1 MVRLVALLVLTAL
14 TLVPRRTL
22 LASEGSQGAAAEAGL
37 PATAPAPVRPT
48 FSLAPNPVRL
58 GAPLFL
64 TLTLPEPDWAAFEV
78 FDISGRRVASR
89 PLERLVAGRVT
100 RSWDP
105 GLWRPGLYLVRWWTG
120 SRDGGAARLV
130 VLR

>member
-1 MVRLVALLVLTAL
+1 MFRLVALLALAAL
-14 TLVPRRTL
+14 TLVPRRSL
-22 LASEGSQGAAAEAGL
+22 SASDGTRGAAAGAAP

-48 FSLAPNPVRL
+48 FSMAPNPLRL

-64 TLTLPEPDWAAFEV
+64 TLTLPEPEWAAFEV
-78 FDISGRRVASR
+78 FDVWGRGVASR
-89 PLERLVAGRVT
+89 PLERLAAGRAT